1 MHAHYKWTGPR
12 VVEDYGVVYLGSAIF
27 KIARLTFIALFF
39 VHLFAC
45 IFYRVK
51 ETSAESPEDV
61 AAFYSAKR
69 ANVSFTSWS
78 LGGTV
83 SFRFQTGTYHNL
95 VRFKVQFTD
104 ALLMGMQD
112 LPSQYVRTN
121 NLEFCILNLVL
132 RVASLECAI
141 VLQLVCFYY
150 VLTTFTTIGY
160 GNRSFITK
168 TLIKTKL

>member
-1 MHAHYKWTGPR
+1 
-12 VVEDYGVVYLGSAIF
+12 VEDYGVVYLGSAIF

-78 LGGTV
+78 LGGMV
-83 SFRFQTGTYHNL
+83 SFQFQTGTYCNL

-104 ALLMGMQD
+104 ALLLRMLRMQD

-132 RVASLECAI
+132 RVTSLECAI

-150 VLTTFTTIGY
+150 VLTTFTTVGY
-160 GNRSFITK
+160 GNRSFVTK